1 MFILVH
7 LDNGY
12 ISLLG
17 QFNVYMKNKNNL
29 SPFKNLGSD
38 IPASIVVFL
47 VALPLCLGI
56 ALASGATP
64 LSGIIA
70 GIVGGVVVGGFSNSS
85 LGVSGPAAGLAVVV
99 LTSIPELGGFE
110 YFLVAVI
117 IAGLLQLVLGFFKAG
132 FIAYFFPTSVIHG
145 MLSGIGIL
153 IFLKQIPH
161 AFGYDKDPEG
171 DDSFIQPD
179 NENTFS
185 ELWNMLDFI
194 SPSVVIITTVALII
208 ILFWGSSFM
217 KKFSFTKI
225 IPGAL
230 IAVISGVLLNLYF
243 AGFEEWKIAKE
254 HLVELPVPTSV
265 ESFFGNFTLPDFS
278 ILSNPNVYKVA
289 VIIAVVASLET
300 LLCVEASDKIDPLKR
315 VTDTNRELRAQGI
328 GNVISGLIG
337 GLPITQVI
345 VRSSAN
351 LQAGGKTKASAVLHG
366 LLLLVSIIALPVVI
380 NLIPLGTLA
389 AVLLVVG
396 FKLANPGLFK
406 KTYKEGMEQFIPFL
420 ITVLGIVFTNMLT
433 GIALGLAVAIIVILR
448 NNFKFPL
455 KVTIDERGD
464 KTCYNIKLSENVTFL
479 NKASL
484 LNTLNQVPNNA
495 IVEIDALSTKFIH
508 FDVIEIIEDFKVNAL
523 SRDIELELIGLNL
536 DDKKNPVG
544 QLKLKEIKE

>member
-1 MFILVH
+1 
-7 LDNGY
+7 
-12 ISLLG
+12 
-17 QFNVYMKNKNNL
+17 MKNKDL
-29 SPFKNLGSD
+29 SPLKNLGSD

-70 GIVGGVVVGGFSNSS
+70 GIVGGVVVGSLSNSA

-117 IAGLLQLVLGFFKAG
+117 LAGLLQLVLGFFKAG

-171 DDSFIQPD
+171 DDNFLQPD

-185 ELWNMLDFI
+185 ELWNMLDYI
-194 SPSVVIITTVALII
+194 SPSVLVVTSIALVI
-208 ILFWGSSFM
+208 ILFWNSKFM
-217 KKFSFTKI
+217 KGLSFTKI

-230 IAVISGVLLNLYF
+230 IAVVSGILLNVYF
-243 AGFEEWKIAKE
+243 SGIEGWEIGKE
-254 HLVELPVPTSV
+254 HLVILPVPQSV
-265 ESFFGNFTLPDFS
+265 EGFFGNFTLPDFS
-278 ILSNPNVYKVA
+278 ILSDPNVYKIA
-289 VIIAVVASLET
+289 VIITVVASLET

-315 VTDTNRELRAQGI
+315 VTDTNRELRAQGV
-328 GNVISGLIG
+328 GNIISGLIG
-337 GLPITQVI
+337 GIPITQVV

-351 LQAGGKTKASAVLHG
+351 LQAGGKTKTSSILHG
-366 LLLLVSIIALPVVI
+366 VLLLLSIIALPTVI

-406 KTYKEGMEQFIPFL
+406 KTYKEGLAQFLPFL

-433 GIALGLAVAIIVILR
+433 GIALGLAVAIIVILK

-455 KVTIDERGD
+455 KVVVDKRGNQD
-464 KTCYNIKLSENVTFL
+464 CHHITLSENVTFL

-484 LNTLNQVPNNA
+484 LNTLVNIPDNTV
-495 IVEIDALSTKFIH
+495 VVIDASGTHFIH
-508 FDVIEIIEDFKVNAL
+508 YDALEIIEDFKINSEAR
-523 SRDIELELIGLNL
+523 SIKLELINL
-536 DDKKNPVG
+536 DLADKKHP
-544 QLKLKEIKE
+544 LKHIELNEVKENIK